1 MRLVFTDNGRLGI
14 NTNNPAHTL
23 TVIIPNTP
31 ITGSYQTSGWQHSSD
46 GRLKTN
52 IRPLTNALEKVLQ
65 LRGVNFTW
73 KNNPE
78 SGNQIGFIAQEV
90 KQVVPELVSGTE
102 GDIERGE
109 TLSMSYGNLTPLLV
123 EAIKEQQKII
133 ADLQRRVALLES
145 KQNNS

>member
-1 MRLVFTDNGRLGI
+1 
-14 NTNNPAHTL
+14 
-23 TVIIPNTP
+23 
-31 ITGSYQTSGWQHSSD
+31 
-46 GRLKTN
+46 
-52 IRPLTNALEKVLQ
+52 LQ

-73 KNNPE
+73 KNSPE

-102 GDIERGE
+102 GDIEKGE
-109 TLSMSYGNLTPLLV
+109 TLSMSYGNVTPLLV

-145 KQNNS
+145 QQQNNV

>member
-1 MRLVFTDNGRLGI
+1 
-14 NTNNPAHTL
+14 
-23 TVIIPNTP
+23 
-31 ITGSYQTSGWQHSSD
+31 
-46 GRLKTN
+46 
-52 IRPLTNALEKVLQ
+52 LQ

-102 GDIERGE
+102 GDIEKGE